1 MRRFLSKLK
10 MNQPGKLPE
19 PSAQGLT
26 ARRVGP
32 VELAWGPLDLADEGV
47 VLLDVSGKISE
58 ANDRALELL
67 HCTLPAVS
75 GRDFWDAVPEEI
87 AEQHQ
92 SATDKVMSSS
102 ARHAFVANQAF
113 EGSWVEYTFR
123 RQPSGFVVNLRDVSS
138 TQRLQQ
144 SLEDSERYNQLI
156 FEANPNAMWIFD
168 GVSLRILAV
177 NQAAVR
183 FYGIARKEFVKLSLG
198 ALFPDGEGAALLNS
212 LGSSQEGRD
221 LQPELRLC
229 KQRKMDGQLVLVE
242 LAWGRFNW
250 QGHQAVLVSLA
261 DVTERH
267 LADSALRRGNAVLE
281 EELARQQSELNN
293 TQRDLTAF
301 MQAMSSD
308 LQDSLHVANG
318 FAARLAE
325 KYSAVLDE
333 QGRHYVSRIQA
344 STRQLAGLIDDLR
357 TLVQLPQ
364 QAGNIE
370 NIDLVPMCNAIIA
383 DLRKRDPGRVVMFE
397 VETTLPLAGDERLMV
412 TALACLLEN
421 AWKFTSK
428 KTEAWIKVALLP
440 GKTPGELVLRVTD
453 NGAGFDAAY
462 SAKLFTAFQRLHSSA
477 DFSGNGL
484 GLAIV
489 KRVAARH
496 GGHVWAETTEQ
507 AGASFFMALPQGAAS
522 DL

>member
-1 MRRFLSKLK
+1 
-10 MNQPGKLPE
+10 MNQPGRLPE
-19 PSAQGLT
+19 RSAQGVA
-26 ARRVGP
+26 ARRLGP
-32 VELAWGPLDLADEGV
+32 DCGQQGGDPQAEPVALAWGPLDLAEGV
-47 VLLDVSGKISE
+47 VLLDVSGKITE
-58 ANDRALELL
+58 ANDRALEFL

-92 SATDKVMSSS
+92 SATDKALSSS
-102 ARHAFVANQAF
+102 ARHAFVANQTF
-113 EGSWVEYTFR
+113 EGNWVEYTFR
-123 RQPSGFVVNLRDVSS
+123 RQPSGFIVNLRDVSS

-156 FEANPNAMWIFD
+156 FESNPNAMWIFD

-183 FYGIARKEFVKLSLG
+183 FYGIGRKEFVKLSLG

-250 QGHQAVLVSLA
+250 HGHQAVLVSLA
-261 DVTERH
+261 DVTERY
-267 LADSALRRGNAVLE
+267 LADGALRRVNAVLE
-281 EELARQQSELNN
+281 EEMARQQSELNN
-293 TQRDLTAF
+293 TQRDLAAF
-301 MQAMSSD
+301 TQAMSSD

-344 STRQLAGLIDDLR
+344 STRQLARLIDDLR
-357 TLVQLPQ
+357 TLVQLP
-364 QAGNIE
+364 
-370 NIDLVPMCNAIIA
+370 
-383 DLRKRDPGRVVMFE
+383 
-397 VETTLPLAGDERLMV
+397 
-412 TALACLLEN
+412 
-421 AWKFTSK
+421 
-428 KTEAWIKVALLP
+428 
-440 GKTPGELVLRVTD
+440 
-453 NGAGFDAAY
+453 
-462 SAKLFTAFQRLHSSA
+462 
-477 DFSGNGL
+477 
-484 GLAIV
+484 
-489 KRVAARH
+489 
-496 GGHVWAETTEQ
+496 
-507 AGASFFMALPQGAAS
+507 
-522 DL
+522 